1 MFFGQCLA
9 NTLAFTL
16 HGCFLRLRRLE
27 TALRQSS
34 FAKRRGTW
42 RSTRGGEPS
51 AHTVPKLKNILIKI
65 AQQEHPFGLGFLA
78 FWKPW
83 PQVSN
88 PGLKFK
94 ALSVFAVKKNHLWLH
109 SRGAGGD
116 SVNVNAPAAVHLPER
131 VEKCLWA
138 RKRGSMAEWTA
149 CEPIP
154 LIFFFVSRSVD
165 GQPKETTRHCVLHS
179 QAFHVEGWDL
189 PWNWTRSS
197 NLGTVH
203 PCASHDLDPRH
214 RSWCGHLSPVVS
226 ANQKSERRAEPQR
239 QMGWSPRKPGME
251 CIFPP
256 KRAEPSQKTVSVGYL
271 ISSHPLTHT
280 LCMWIYIYMY
290 IYYIYIYKYYM
301 YINIYIW

>member
-1 MFFGQCLA
+1 MQCIPVCNSFLP
-9 NTLAFTL
+9 NLFRFLLCMDAFWGFEDL
-16 HGCFLRLRRLE
+16 KQLLDKARL
-27 TALRQSS
+27 QS
-34 FAKRRGTW
+34 GVEL
-42 RSTRGGEPS
+42 GGAPEVGS
-51 AHTVPKLKNILIKI
+51 QVPTQCPNLYKNILIKI

-94 ALSVFAVKKNHLWLH
+94 ALSVFAVKKNHLSLH

-138 RKRGSMAEWTA
+138 RKRGSVAEWTA
-149 CEPIP
+149 CESIP
-154 LIFFFVSRSVD
+154 LIFLVASRSVD
-165 GQPKETTRHCVLHS
+165 GQMALSLSSKIATQRNNSTLCLALPGLSRGRMRLALKIGHVL
-179 QAFHVEGWDL
+179 ALW
-189 PWNWTRSS
+189 
-197 NLGTVH
+197 GTVH

-251 CIFPP
+251 WIFPP
-256 KRAEPSQKTVSVGYL
+256 KRAEPSQKTLSYCWL
-271 ISSHPLTHT
+271 SHF
-280 LCMWIYIYMY
+280 
-290 IYYIYIYKYYM
+290 
-301 YINIYIW
+301 